1 MANKKAPNRALSG
14 EQLAKATARMILT
27 VTTSESGH
35 SAQLPARLI
44 INLDAICTRV
54 VFAPLFTVFSVF
66 SGDQSNFPFRL
77 TISVD

>member
-35 SAQLPARLI
+35 SAQLPDGQT
-44 INLDAICTRV
+44 NH
-54 VFAPLFTVFSVF
+54 
-66 SGDQSNFPFRL
+66 QS
-77 TISVD
+77 